1 VTTPIESP
9 VLEITRIF
17 EASPT
22 EVFNA
27 WLERE
32 QWASWIGPEG
42 VHCEVPLLEPRVGGR
57 YRLIMHLPNGNLLR
71 VAGVFNA
78 IAPNRSFAFTWGM
91 EGEPRETLVTV
102 ELRDLNG
109 RTELKLRQQGLPT
122 AADRDGHG
130 KGWNSALDKLVAYL
144 AAGAKPGGDRIVG
157 LGGTQSTGA

>member
-1 VTTPIESP
+1 MTTPIESP

-91 EGEPRETLVTV
+91 VGEPRETLVTV

-144 AAGAKPGGDRIVG
+144 AEGAKPGGDRIVG

>member
-1 VTTPIESP
+1 MTTPIESP

-42 VHCEVPLLEPRVGGR
+42 VHCEVPLLEPRIGGR

-122 AADRDGHG
+122 PADRDGHG

-157 LGGTQSTGA
+157 LDGAQSTGA